1 MRVCTS
7 DKVVLISGAI
17 EAIEVTNITIS
28 IKWVTI
34 KHPIHAYTAGFV
46 RSCSRM
52 GWKSVCI
59 CWCRWLLYTRRQYK
73 SISWWINMGLC
84 CAVCLAEGACTMGK
98 CVMKDG
104 QLSVKAANAMYLLI
118 LIAMTV
124 VAFVLQ
130 EWGAPSFNFYLFN
143 VGCENVIDPAACKG
157 ENAVYRISIGLALWF
172 LLVALGN
179 ACSPKIH
186 TGVWGIKVVSLIA
199 IVSGFFFI
207 PIVGQDSYVQ
217 IARVISALFLV
228 SQIVSFIDA
237 AYHWNRLFI
246 GESTTKLKLLL
257 VICGLFVVAIVFSL
271 ALLYINYHH
280 CTRQEVFTTITVV
293 LVISSTMLQLNTET
307 ESSLLTSCIVS
318 AYAVYLCWS
327 AIASDECN
335 PGEQTEAQMTLA
347 CFVTS
352 ISLAWTCYS
361 AGTKDWSHAEEQ
373 LIEEQSVEDA
383 PKQSM
388 VVFHLIMATGAVY
401 MSMLLTNWGTVSGHK
416 SDAQMWVSIIS
427 QWISITVYVWTIVA
441 PKICTSRE
449 F

>member
-1 MRVCTS
+1 
-7 DKVVLISGAI
+7 
-17 EAIEVTNITIS
+17 
-28 IKWVTI
+28 
-34 KHPIHAYTAGFV
+34 
-46 RSCSRM
+46 
-52 GWKSVCI
+52 
-59 CWCRWLLYTRRQYK
+59 
-73 SISWWINMGLC
+73 MGLC
-84 CAVCLAEGACTMGK
+84 CAIFETASCACTMGK
-98 CVMKDG
+98 CIVKDG
-104 QLSVKAANAMYLLI
+104 QLSVKAANAVYLLI

-143 VGCENVIDPAACKG
+143 VGCEDVIDAAACKG

-186 TGVWGIKVVSLIA
+186 TGMWGIKVVSLIA

-257 VICGLFVVAIVFSL
+257 AICGLFVVAIVISL

-280 CTRQEVFTTITVV
+280 CTRQEVFTTITAV

-327 AIASDECN
+327 AVSSDECN
-335 PGEQTEAQMTLA
+335 PGEQTKAQLTLA
-347 CFVTS
+347 CVVTS

-361 AGTKDWSHAEEQ
+361 AGTKDWSGEEQLVVEEQ
-373 LIEEQSVEDA
+373 LIEDGQLIENEQE

-388 VVFHLIMATGAVY
+388 VGFHMIMATGSVY

-416 SDAQMWVSIIS
+416 SDAQMWVSIVS
-427 QWISITVYVWTIVA
+427 QWISIIVYVWTIVA
-441 PKICTSRE
+441 PRICTSRE